1 MKYITNNNNNINN
14 ELSSNLIPYNE
25 EWKELG

>member
-1 MKYITNNNNNINN
+1 MKYITDNNNINN
-14 ELSSNLIPYNE
+14 ELPSNLIPYNE